1 MWKAGLRLGS
11 FPRVLAMSVLAVVGA
26 LLICAEQAHLLGTD
40 LPSTLWYLCI
50 PMVPRTSM
58 KTMAKL

>member
-1 MWKAGLRLGS
+1 
-11 FPRVLAMSVLAVVGA
+11 MSVLVVVGA

-50 PMVPRTSM
+50 PMVLRISM
-58 KTMAKL
+58 KTMAKLIGATNSAYEC